1 MHEILPHTLISLL
14 YKTSAV
20 AVMVLWVVP
29 KITVL
34 NIVKQLMVVQSQ
46 RMCSRGFG

>member
-1 MHEILPHTLISLL
+1 MHKILPHVLISLL

-20 AVMVLWVVP
+20 VVMVLLVVP
-29 KITVL
+29 KFTVL
-34 NIVKQLMVVQSQ
+34 NIVKPLMVVQSQ